1 LKFYLYDTNRGIKVD
16 HLHGLV
22 EINEKV
28 RLTTSLMFLFF
39 AKQCQQVYYIY
50 THSFRKDHNIVDWL
64 SIVKTKPKSHVQVV
78 EDEVIGGDDV
88 FQMDELV
95 DAYRVALFAEIENLD
110 FYVIKNTYIDVDVD
124 VDELNIILSISIH
137 RKNNNEW
144 WDWHWIQ

>member
-1 LKFYLYDTNRGIKVD
+1 
-16 HLHGLV
+16 
-22 EINEKV
+22 
-28 RLTTSLMFLFF
+28 
-39 AKQCQQVYYIY
+39 
-50 THSFRKDHNIVDWL
+50 
-64 SIVKTKPKSHVQVV
+64 VKTKPKSHVQVV

-137 RKNNNEW
+137 RKNNNE
-144 WDWHWIQ
+144 

>member
-1 LKFYLYDTNRGIKVD
+1 
-16 HLHGLV
+16 
-22 EINEKV
+22 
-28 RLTTSLMFLFF
+28 M
-39 AKQCQQVYYIY
+39 
-50 THSFRKDHNIVDWL
+50 
-64 SIVKTKPKSHVQVV
+64 KTKPKSHVQVV

-137 RKNNNEW
+137 RKNNNE
-144 WDWHWIQ
+144 